1 MSLFLGCG
9 DLAEPQASTAVC
21 LLEACQ
27 QAGVVG
33 CFAGP
38 SSNVARQSLV
48 RCANTSS
55 AVKQVTSGHV
65 CFGLPFKTNYDGHR
79 KRSYACDAT
88 TVATFA
94 PFLAIRI
101 GSWSPSSKVIPPS
114 CSPRTF
120 CDCCPR
126 NSFARSMRRTGGRIS
141 NDGWGESRPEVQMV
155 WIRFAVWVDL
165 RDGS

>member
-1 MSLFLGCG
+1 MPSGSL
-9 DLAEPQASTAVC
+9 PASWRCWVLRGA
-21 LLEACQ
+21 Q
-27 QAGVVG
+27 QQR
-33 CFAGP
+33 GP
-38 SSNVARQSLV
+38 SVSRAVRQHEFCRETGYLWTCVLLAYRS
-48 RCANTSS
+48 RRITM
-55 AVKQVTSGHV
+55 VTV
-65 CFGLPFKTNYDGHR
+65 